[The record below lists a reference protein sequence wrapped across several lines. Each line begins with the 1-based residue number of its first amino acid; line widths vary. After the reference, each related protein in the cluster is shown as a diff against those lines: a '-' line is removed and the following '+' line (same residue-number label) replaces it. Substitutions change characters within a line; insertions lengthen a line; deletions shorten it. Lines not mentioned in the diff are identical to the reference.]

1 MVTVNRKECA
11 MDRRSPVE
19 QSNVPARHMEA
30 NAFLAAA
37 RAILAYDRFEDSARA
52 IFDLMKKL
60 IGATGGYIAMLSP
73 DGQENEV
80 LFLDSGGRPCTVD
93 PSLPMPIRGL
103 RADAYRTGLPVYDN
117 NFARSKW
124 MDLMPDGHVGLDSVL
139 FAPLTF
145 DDRIAGLLGLANK
158 PGGFSDSD
166 ARTAGELSEFVALA
180 LKTSRDRASLEDLKS
195 QRTEKRLAEQAAFV
209 VNNPAPV
216 LRVDHSGVVLDVNP
230 AATALLGE
238 VLTGRQVSES
248 LPALSDILPASGY
261 LPEPLQFEDVVGD
274 RSFLFTVRY
283 DAPTESYYV
292 YGSEITERKGAE
304 NRLAEQAAF
313 VVNNPAPVLRVDHG
327 GIILDVNPAATV
339 LLGKALTGRLVNEC
353 LPALVDLVPA
363 SGYLPGPLQIEDV
376 VGDRS
381 FLFTVR
387 HDAPTE
393 SYYIYGSDITERK
406 ALEKLVIE
414 AGDAQRSRIGRDL
427 HDTLGQNLTG
437 LSFLIHGMARELS
450 EELPAQAEIAGKIV
464 RQVNDSIA
472 QVRFLAKGLT
482 PVGLGED
489 GLEAALGEL
498 AGDTESL
505 FGVSCVFNC
514 DQTAGFDDE
523 SVTTQLYSI
532 ALEAVN
538 NATKH
543 AKAEHITI
551 TLTSDQE
558 SVQVVVA
565 DDGVGLPDGAIRSGG
580 MGMHTM
586 RYRAGVIGALLRI
599 DSGNSPGV
607 TVTCT
612 LPANRRTCVEDHH
625 E

>member
-1 MVTVNRKECA
+1 MVTVNGKECA
-11 MDRRSPVE
+11 MGRRSPVE
-19 QSNVPARHMEA
+19 QGNVTARHMEA
-30 NAFLAAA
+30 DAFLAAA
-37 RAILAYDRFEDSARA
+37 RAILAHDRFEDSARA
-52 IFDLMKKL
+52 IFDLVKKL

-124 MDLMPDGHVGLDSVL
+124 MDIMPDGHVGLDSVL

-145 DDRIAGLLGLANK
+145 DDRVVGLLGLANK
-158 PGGFSDSD
+158 PGGFSDDD

-180 LKTSRDRASLEDLKS
+180 LKTSRDRASLEDLKR
-195 QRTEKRLAEQAAFV
+195 QRAEKRLAEQAAFV

-216 LRVDHSGVVLDVNP
+216 LRVDHSGVALDANP

-261 LPEPLQFEDVVGD
+261 LPGPLQF
-274 RSFLFTVRY
+274 
-283 DAPTESYYV
+283 
-292 YGSEITERKGAE
+292 
-304 NRLAEQAAF
+304 
-313 VVNNPAPVLRVDHG
+313 
-327 GIILDVNPAATV
+327 
-339 LLGKALTGRLVNEC
+339 
-353 LPALVDLVPA
+353 
-363 SGYLPGPLQIEDV
+363 EDV

-393 SYYIYGSDITERK
+393 SYYVYGSDITERK

-437 LSFLIHGMARELS
+437 LSFLIHGLARELS
-450 EELPAQAEIAGKIV
+450 EKLPAQAEMADKIV
-464 RQVNDSIA
+464 DQVRDSIA
-472 QVRFLAKGLT
+472 QVRFLAKGLS
-482 PVGLGED
+482 PVGLEED
-489 GLEAALGEL
+489 GLAAALGEL

-514 DQTAGFDDE
+514 DHPVSFDDE
-523 SVTTQLYSI
+523 SVSSQLYNI

-551 TLTSDQE
+551 TLTGDDG
-558 SVQVVVA
+558 SVQVVIA
-565 DDGVGLPDGAIRSGG
+565 DDGVGLPDGAIRPGG

-612 LPANRRTCVEDHH
+612 LPANGPTGVEDHH